1 MSNLKS
7 IFGLCTWLHLYRGLQ
22 QMQHRFI
29 TFVELARTVYEN
41 RRGRMQQMI
50 CRILHFTVV
59 AEKGQH
65 PPAACPRLDFPP
77 FLLTSPVALLVSPFD
92 LFHHLHGVLSP
103 PLYSYCGWLHVVM
116 DMNSGYQR
124 FVRYASSFG
133 VIPLLA
139 GGYFFIPRWRT
150 PASSSRSSP
159 LNQ

>member
-1 MSNLKS
+1 
-7 IFGLCTWLHLYRGLQ
+7 
-22 QMQHRFI
+22 MQHRFI

-59 AEKGQH
+59 AEKEQH

-139 GGYFFIPRWRT
+139 RIFLHQVLTNVVPAQSMYQEHQKPWRWNGQLVI
-150 PASSSRSSP
+150 SREKCGR
-159 LNQ
+159 